1 MGKHDFII
9 ISLDGGAGTGKS
21 TTAHSLSSALNLLHV
36 DTGSHY
42 RSMTRAFLNLG
53 LKSDQ
58 VNQYLNKNNLN
69 LGTVVDE
76 RRSYLLINEKQFD
89 QTELRTSEI
98 NDNVSDFSSIEAVRN
113 LLFDYQRSQVEIARR
128 NHFKGII
135 MEGRDI
141 GTVILPDAHLKIYLE
156 ADSQIRANRRKEDGE
171 NDQITNRD
179 EKDSSRKIAPLI
191 PANGCIRI
199 DTGLLGIE
207 EVTETLLEVI
217 ENLP

>member
-42 RSMTRAFLNLG
+42 RTMTRAFLNLG

-58 VNQYLNKNNLN
+58 VNQYLNKKNLN

-76 RRSYLLINEKQFD
+76 RRSYLLIDEKRFD

-98 NDNVSDFSSIEAVRN
+98 NDNVSDFSSMEAVRN

-191 PANGCIRI
+191 PAYGCIRI

-207 EVTETLLEVI
+207 EVTESLLKVI

>member
-1 MGKHDFII
+1 MEPVQ
-9 ISLDGGAGTGKS
+9 AS

-58 VNQYLNKNNLN
+58 VNQYLNKKNLN
-69 LGTVVDE
+69 LSTVVDE

-156 ADSQIRANRRKEDGE
+156 VIGKSVLIGEYRRRKRPNFKSG
-171 NDQITNRD
+171 
-179 EKDSSRKIAPLI
+179 RKRQLA
-191 PANGCIRI
+191 
-199 DTGLLGIE
+199 
-207 EVTETLLEVI
+207 
-217 ENLP
+217 